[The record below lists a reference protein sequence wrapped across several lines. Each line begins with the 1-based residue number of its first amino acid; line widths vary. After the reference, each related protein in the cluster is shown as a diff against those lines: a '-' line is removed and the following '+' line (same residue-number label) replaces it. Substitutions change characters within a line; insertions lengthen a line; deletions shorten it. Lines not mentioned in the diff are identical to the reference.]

1 MNRND
6 NNSMEIKE
14 PYDRYLMM
22 LGLSL
27 LTSLFISEEPFLG
40 VLGVTLI
47 FTFAYW
53 EGNYQIVSFARVK
66 YPLFEDSRKR
76 ILIQGSL
83 ALIYTVSIG
92 LLIAFILQLGDM
104 SSERPGYYKSVVI
117 QGLVITAI
125 ISMIYETVYY
135 FQLWKESLL
144 ESERLKKNQARL
156 QFESLKNQVNPH
168 FLFNSLNT
176 LSALIS
182 VDPVRAERF
191 VQEFAKNYRYVLEVK
206 DKSFVPLEVEL
217 EFVRSYCYLQK
228 IRFEDQLIISE
239 EIDSAEENYYIPP
252 LILQNLV
259 ENAIKHNS
267 ISDKHPLHIQIQLIG
282 DVLQVKNRIH
292 ARQGIIDSTKTGLK
306 NIRERMKLVSNRI
319 PEFYEKDGIF
329 YATIPLV
336 LGE

>member
-1 MNRND
+1 
-6 NNSMEIKE
+6 MEIKE

-22 LGLSL
+22 LGLSIL
-27 LTSLFISEEPFLG
+27 SSVFISEGPFLSA
-40 VLGVTLI
+40 VGVTLL

-53 EGNYQIVSFARVK
+53 EGNYQIVSFARTK
-66 YPLFEDSRKR
+66 YPLFEDSQKR
-76 ILIQGSL
+76 ILIQGGM
-83 ALIYTVSIG
+83 ALIYTVSVG
-92 LLIAFILQLGDM
+92 LLLGFLLKWIDIAP
-104 SSERPGYYKSVVI
+104 ERPDYYKSLVI
-117 QGLVITAI
+117 QGLIITAI

-144 ESERLKKNQARL
+144 ESERHKKNQARL

-168 FLFNSLNT
+168 FLFNSLNS
-176 LSALIS
+176 LSALIP

-206 DKSFVPLEVEL
+206 DKSFVLLEVEL
-217 EFVRSYCYLQK
+217 EFVKSYCYLQK

-239 EIDSAEENYYIPP
+239 EIDSAGKNYYIPP

-267 ISDKHPLHIQIQLIG
+267 ISEKHPLHIQIQLAG
-282 DVLQVKNRIH
+282 DILQVKNRIQ
-292 ARQGIIDSTKTGLK
+292 ARQGIVDSTKTGLK
-306 NIRERMKLVSNRI
+306 NIRERMKLVSNRV
-319 PEFYEKDGIF
+319 PEFYEKDGYF
-329 YATIPLV
+329 FAEIPLI

>member
-1 MNRND
+1 
-6 NNSMEIKE
+6 MEIKE

-22 LGLSL
+22 GGLSL
-27 LTSLFISEEPFLG
+27 VICIFISEGPFMV
-40 VLGVTLI
+40 VLGITGI

-53 EGNYQIVSFARVK
+53 EGNYRIVSYARSK
-66 YPLFEDSRKR
+66 YPLFEESRKR
-76 ILIQGSL
+76 ILIQVGI
-83 ALIYTVSIG
+83 AFIYTVFIG
-92 LLIAFILQLGDM
+92 LFVAFILQLIGIAP
-104 SSERPGYYKSVVI
+104 ERPGYYESAVLR
-117 QGLVITAI
+117 GLIITVI

-176 LSALIS
+176 LSALIP

-191 VQEFAKNYRYVLEVK
+191 VQEFSKNYRYVLEVK

-217 EFVRSYCYLQK
+217 EFVRSYSYLQK
-228 IRFEDQLIISE
+228 IRFEDQLIITE
-239 EIDSAEENYYIPP
+239 EIVTSGEAYYIPP

-267 ISDKHPLHIQIQLIG
+267 ISEKHPLHITINLIG
-282 DVLQVKNRIH
+282 DHLQVKNPIR
-292 ARQGIIDSTKTGLK
+292 ARQEIADSTKTGLK
-306 NIRERMKLVSNRI
+306 NIRERMKLVSNRT

-329 YATIPLV
+329 YASIPLI

>member
-1 MNRND
+1 MR
-6 NNSMEIKE
+6 IKE
-14 PYDRYLMM
+14 PYARYLMM

-27 LTSLFISEEPFLG
+27 LLSIFIDKSPYLV
-40 VLGVTLI
+40 VLAVTLLY
-47 FTFAYW
+47 TFCYW
-53 EGNYQIVSFARVK
+53 EGNYQIVNYARSK
-66 YPLFEDSRKR
+66 YPSYEQSSKR
-76 ILIQGSL
+76 IVIQAIM

-92 LLIAFILQLGDM
+92 LLVSFVLQQIGLVT
-104 SSERPGYYKSVVI
+104 EEPGYYLSAI
-117 QGLVITAI
+117 LQGLVITTI
-125 ISMIYETVYY
+125 ISVIYEAAYY

-144 ESERLKKNQARL
+144 EGERLKKNEARL

-176 LSALIS
+176 LSALIP
-182 VDPVRAERF
+182 VDPDRAERF
-191 VQEFAKNYRYVLEVK
+191 VQAFAKNYRYVLEVK
-206 DKSFVPLEVEL
+206 DKSFVPLDVEL
-217 EFVRSYCYLQK
+217 EFVRSYCFLHK
-228 IRFEDQLIISE
+228 IRFEDQLVITE
-239 EIDSAEENYYIPP
+239 DIDSEGKHYYIPP

-267 ISDKHPLHIQIQLIG
+267 VSEKHPLHIHIQLIG
-282 DVLQVKNRIH
+282 DVLQVSNRIH
-292 ARQGIIDSTKTGLK
+292 ARQGIADSTKTGLK